1 MRRHDRE
8 VTERAKIDEIIE
20 SFDCLRLGLKAEDGA
35 YIVPLSFGYAPGE
48 IAKFYFHSAMEGRK
62 VSMIA
67 DGTKAGFE
75 MDSAHRLGEAELG
88 PAGCGPGRKKARIDA
103 HYGALP
109 QGPRVF
115 VYRRAGTHGCGVL
128 PDGRSNDG
136 QGARLRRKAMN
147 DFEQQYL
154 PEAYRPLSPWTYF
167 GLSIL
172 YAVPVIGWVF
182 LIAHAVASRNINKR
196 NYARSFFCIY
206 ILAAVLILLLS
217 FAGLRLDL
225 SQFAVS
231 M

>member
-1 MRRHDRE
+1 
-8 VTERAKIDEIIE
+8 
-20 SFDCLRLGLKAEDGA
+20 
-35 YIVPLSFGYAPGE
+35 
-48 IAKFYFHSAMEGRK
+48 
-62 VSMIA
+62 
-67 DGTKAGFE
+67 
-75 MDSAHRLGEAELG
+75 
-88 PAGCGPGRKKARIDA
+88 
-103 HYGALP
+103 
-109 QGPRVF
+109 
-115 VYRRAGTHGCGVL
+115 
-128 PDGRSNDG
+128 
-136 QGARLRRKAMN
+136 MN

-196 NYARSFFCIY
+196 NSARSFFCVY

-225 SQFAVS
+225 SQFAVP